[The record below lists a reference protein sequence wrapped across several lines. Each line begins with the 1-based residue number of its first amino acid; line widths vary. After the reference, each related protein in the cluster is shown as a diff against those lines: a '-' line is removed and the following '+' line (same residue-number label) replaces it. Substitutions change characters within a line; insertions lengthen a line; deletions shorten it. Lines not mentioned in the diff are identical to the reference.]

1 MKRQHKKFR
10 RGSAGAAQ
18 NVVVADDHGGSI
30 TRLAS
35 FCQCN
40 YSGYRVSV
48 RNESAGCIQRLQD
61 VAVDEGRALVV
72 GVGVEAVGHCALRKR
87 LGKKG

>member
-1 MKRQHKKFR
+1 MKRQHQQLGR
-10 RGSAGAAQ
+10 ASAGGAQ
-18 NVVVADDHGGSI
+18 SVVVADNHGGPI

-48 RNESAGCIQRLQD
+48 RNESTGCIQRLQH
-61 VAVDEGRALVV
+61 VAVDQGRVL
-72 GVGVEAVGHCALRKR
+72 GIRMRLETLRHCA
-87 LGKKG
+87 

>member
-1 MKRQHKKFR
+1 MKRQHVKLR
-10 RGSAGAAQ
+10 RASAGGVQ
-18 NVVVADDHGGSI
+18 SVVVADNHGGPI

-40 YSGYRVSV
+40 YSGYRVVVS
-48 RNESAGCIQRLQD
+48 NESAGCIQRLQHI
-61 VAVDEGRALVV
+61 AVDEWRALVV
-72 GVGVEAVGHCALRKR
+72 GVGVEAVRHCAWRKR